1 MKKHLGMVVLAG
13 LVLVLLLVYTVS
25 VPVSQLKDLVVVTT
39 FGETTKVL
47 SGRNPDQAGLHFKW
61 IAPIQQEVRFDA
73 RTHLMEDTLERTSI
87 KDGKAIDI
95 SVFCAWRIEDANR
108 FLSAIRTVNAAQ
120 DRIKSAVRNAKTE
133 AVGKMDLADLVNVD
147 PAKMKLAEVEESFKA
162 AVSDRLRQDYGVGVV
177 MIGVKRLGLSKT
189 VSETVIDTMK
199 AERQAKA
206 KDYTGTGDA
215 LARGIR
221 ERAVAEANQIQSFAL
236 QRASAIRAEG
246 EQANAEFY
254 KLFQQEKDL
263 AVFLRVLDAVRRGL
277 SSRAVILLD
286 ESSMPFIRWFRET
299 PTAKALRDMTAGVPA
314 APPAT
319 QPAGTEK

>member
-1 MKKHLGMVVLAG
+1 MKKHMGMVVLG
-13 LVLVLLLVYTVS
+13 GIVLLLLLAYTVA
-25 VPVSQLKDLVVVTT
+25 VPVSQLKDLVVITT
-39 FGETTKVL
+39 FGETKRVL
-47 SGRNPDQAGLHFKW
+47 SGRNPDQAGVHIKL
-61 IAPIQQEVRFDA
+61 PVIQGEVRFDS
-73 RTHLMEDTLERTSI
+73 RTYVMEDTLEQTSI
-87 KDGKAIDI
+87 KNGMVIDI

-254 KLFQQEKDL
+254 KLFQQ
-263 AVFLRVLDAVRRGL
+263 
-277 SSRAVILLD
+277 
-286 ESSMPFIRWFRET
+286 
-299 PTAKALRDMTAGVPA
+299 
-314 APPAT
+314 
-319 QPAGTEK
+319 